1 MADIASLKQEY
12 SELMQKAK
20 NIQEQIKNFN
30 KKNTKIVVIGSPSSM
45 EFKNAIEQR
54 DPIAYNWKTQIIN
67 TDYDYKYTTWNGM
80 VTTSITIRPSI
91 KNDNTNSNNSYKV
104 LSYIRIDV
112 GNRDSNPLIINYGD
126 IKYISKSEIKH
137 KIGYY
142 EVHYREWE

>member
-1 MADIASLKQEY
+1 MADITSLKQEY

-67 TDYDYKYTTWNGM
+67 TDYDYNYKDKTRINHA
-80 VTTSITIRPSI
+80 SITIRPSI

-104 LSYIRIDV
+104 LSYIRID
-112 GNRDSNPLIINYGD
+112 GDRRNPPNYQLWR
-126 IKYISKSEIKH
+126 Y
-137 KIGYY
+137 
-142 EVHYREWE
+142 